1 MVKRSKGRN
10 DGIYYLDDGGTAKS
24 NDRRNRRRR
33 RYIIEIIKYP
43 IGIGILLVFLLR
55 GNAVK
60 ESINKQRVKANIA
73 INSMVKNRIHA
84 GNQMMDDDNANAV
97 RDEIHADKYRWTRDS
112 ILPPV
117 TGRKEWVQKF
127 VQKAGQKEHPQ
138 RGDFKV
144 AYGGGK
150 KHFKWERDAK
160 TLKDRPPHVD
170 FTKHMYTYPE
180 IMPEPPRGGAY
191 PPMKTLGK
199 LLKKWPQNEFEKPP
213 SPIVE
218 RLQHFD
224 FTDLEQLDMAKRYRD
239 LEFPFK
245 LTNVPELIAAN
256 AKWTD
261 DYLTFHFDRNRKVK
275 GAGGWLRGGGDD
287 TIAKGLE
294 HKYGHIPPSDG
305 HCQEST
311 DSFFAFFTPRN
322 WNVKTMGETPT
333 KDTDFTYAKWAKHAR
348 YADSVGLE
356 STEPHYYWQ
365 SGALPHERYGG
376 EEQKTMISVDLPS
389 FSDPNPNFIS
399 FNPAESK
406 GIQCRFGERGVT
418 AATHYDGGRNMI
430 GMISGAKRYILAPPL
445 ECPKLG
451 IVTEKKHPTFRH
463 SLLNFDHIN
472 ILDSEESK
480 TMPQSEREWL
490 ELSRNS
496 MAIDTVLKAGE
507 MLYIPSHWFHYIVS
521 LQKSAQCNV
530 RSGREFKGSPEW
542 GTSEDVLKCAGDE
555 E

>member
-1 MVKRSKGRN
+1 MKRSKNG
-10 DGIYYLDDGGTAKS
+10 GIYYLDDGGTAKS

-33 RYIIEIIKYP
+33 RNIVEVIKYP
-43 IGIGILLVFLLR
+43 IGFGILLVFLLR
-55 GNAVK
+55 GSAVK

-73 INSMVKNRIHA
+73 INSMVRNRNRANAGKNHNVN
-84 GNQMMDDDNANAV
+84 NQMMDDDNNNAEAEAANQ
-97 RDEIHADKYRWTRDS
+97 HAEKYRWTRDS

-117 TGRKEWVQKF
+117 TGREEWVEKF
-127 VQKAGQKEHPQ
+127 VQKAGRREPPQ

-144 AYGGGK
+144 AYGK
-150 KHFKWERDAK
+150 KHLQWEKHAK
-160 TLKDRPPHVD
+160 TVTDQPPHVD
-170 FTKHMYTYPE
+170 FTKYLYKYPE
-180 IMPEPPRGGAY
+180 IIPDPPRNKAY
-191 PPMKTLGK
+191 PPMETLGG
-199 LLKKWPQNEFEKPP
+199 LLKRWPQNEFEEPP

-261 DYLTFHFDRNRKVK
+261 EYLTFHFDRNRRNK
-275 GAGGWLRGGGDD
+275 GAGGLRDGGD
-287 TIAKGLE
+287 TTNAKME
-294 HKYGHIPPSDG
+294 HAYGHIPPSDG
-305 HCQEST
+305 HCQVSP

-322 WNVKTMGETPT
+322 WNVRTMGEVPT
-333 KDTDFTYAKWAKHAR
+333 KDTDFTYAKWAKHAL

-365 SGALPHERYGG
+365 SGASPNERTGR
-376 EEQKTMISVDLPS
+376 EAQKTMISVDLPS

-399 FNPAESK
+399 FNPEEAK

-445 ECPKLG
+445 ECPKVSSYTYYSKDHYHHQCQCDTAND
-451 IVTEKKHPTFRH
+451 IDNFR
-463 SLLNFDHIN
+463 FQIG
-472 ILDSEESK
+472 
-480 TMPQSEREWL
+480 
-490 ELSRNS
+490 ELQQLTN
-496 MAIDTVLKAGE
+496 
-507 MLYIPSHWFHYIVS
+507 
-521 LQKSAQCNV
+521 LQKCYLFSSLALLLR
-530 RSGREFKGSPEW
+530 RSILPLD
-542 GTSEDVLKCAGDE
+542 TLC
-555 E
+555 